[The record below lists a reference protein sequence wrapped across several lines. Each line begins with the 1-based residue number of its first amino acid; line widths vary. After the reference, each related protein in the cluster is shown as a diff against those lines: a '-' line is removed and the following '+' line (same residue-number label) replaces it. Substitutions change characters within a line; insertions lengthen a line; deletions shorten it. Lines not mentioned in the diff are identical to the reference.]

1 MWYLRQGVP
10 KEEIDGLPMRGFSL
24 SGHENITKLKNWAIA
39 AEDAWRF
46 GIYFGQTGRPRGL
59 RDPAEVGAVQTG
71 VGPVPSHHLSTQ
83 TSNRTRAAAKVP
95 SSLRRA
101 GGKVCGALDGNHGC
115 QTVTLSHCGAR
126 KHLQARLENYCSW
139 IWK

>member
-1 MWYLRQGVP
+1 M
-10 KEEIDGLPMRGFSL
+10 PMREFSL
-24 SGHENITKLKNWAIA
+24 SGHENVTKLKNWVIA

-46 GIYFGQTGRPRGL
+46 DIYFGQTGRPREL

-101 GGKVCGALDGNHGC
+101 GGHMYWVRVRGALDGNQGC
-115 QTVTLSHCGAR
+115 QTFWTLSHCGAR
-126 KHLQARLENYCSW
+126 KHPQARLEYYCSW